1 MNPTVSVVI
10 AAHNG
15 LDHIE
20 ACLNSLFAQDYPSF
34 EVIVVDN
41 ASTDGSPER
50 VERIFP
56 LAKLVR
62 SPVNLAYGKGN
73 NLGAS
78 LAQGQFLLFLNHDTI
93 VTDEFLIELM
103 KVVQGSP
110 EVGVAQSKI
119 LMASNPNLIDS
130 AGAYLTKTGMWVHRD
145 HGQPDRILDNTPIEI
160 LGACGACLMVR
171 RSLFEALGGFDPDF
185 VIYFDD
191 ADLCW
196 RARLLGK
203 RTLLVPSSVIYHW
216 GGATTRRLPSSF
228 TVFHSFKNRLCSLI
242 KLLSLQDLVVVL
254 PIQLGLCL
262 GGALAYFLRLNP
274 ANGIAILRALRWN
287 AANLGETLKKRNAVR
302 RALPDKH
309 RHLYKDFVI
318 PFPLGYFIRTSL
330 RYLAKW

>member
-1 MNPTVSVVI
+1 M
-10 AAHNG
+10 
-15 LDHIE
+15 DHIH
-20 ACLNSLFAQDYPSF
+20 ACLESLFAQDYPRF

-41 ASTDGSPER
+41 ASTDGLPEY
-50 VERIFP
+50 VERSFP
-56 LAKLVR
+56 QVSVLR

-78 LAQGQFLLFLNHDTI
+78 LANGQFLLFLNHDTI
-93 VTDEFLIELM
+93 VTDAFLIELM
-103 KVVQGSP
+103 KVVQTRP

-145 HGQPDRILDNTPIEI
+145 HGLPDRIVDTNPIEI

-171 RSLFEALGGFDPDF
+171 RGLFETLGGFDPDF

-191 ADLCW
+191 ADFCW

-203 RTLLVPSSVIYHW
+203 ITVLVPSSVIYHW
-216 GGATTRRLPSSF
+216 GGATTQRLPSSF

-242 KLLSLQDLVVVL
+242 KLLSLRDLVVVL
-254 PIQLGLCL
+254 PIQLGLCF

-274 ANGIAILRALRWN
+274 ANGIAILRAMLWN
-287 AANLGETLKKRNAVR
+287 AANLARTLKKRKVVR

-309 RHLYKDFVI
+309 RQLYEDLMI
-318 PFPLGYFIRTSL
+318 PFHLGYFIRTSL
-330 RYLAKW
+330 RYLSRW